1 MRNDKETT
9 LELDSHTDTSVL
21 GNGALVVP
29 NFNEPVNVQEYY
41 PALGTKTYR
50 NITGAVGYCD
60 PLTGNSFHLVIHRAG
75 YILTIDH
82 HLLCPMQCHVAGV
95 DIKNCPKALITLPQE
110 NSRCII
116 VKDEYGARTVIR
128 LALQG
133 VTSVFNV

>member
-1 MRNDKETT
+1 MQGYD
-9 LELDSHTDTSVL
+9 
-21 GNGALVVP
+21 
-29 NFNEPVNVQEYY
+29 

-50 NITGAVGYCD
+50 TINGEVGYCD

-82 HLLCPMQCHVAGV
+82 HFLCPMQCRVAGV
-95 DIKNCPKALITLPQE
+95 NIKNCPKALTTLPQE

-116 VKDEYGARTVIR
+116 VKYEYGARTVIR